1 MSDQDRTFMATF
13 VGVLGVL
20 VVFAVV
26 IYFVAQAIVGEK
38 PESLAEN
45 PMLAKGIR
53 ENIKP
58 VGQLTLADETV
69 SAPAAP
75 ATSREARSGKAVYE
89 GSCMACHGAGV
100 AGAPKLGDA
109 AAWETRARQGMATLL
124 EHATKGLNAMPPMG
138 TCADCSQAELKAAI
152 SYMLDQ
158 TGIEVAGESVKE
170 VTESKPESQPQPKP
184 QSQSEPQS
192 QPESE
197 PAAGSDLVNGKQI
210 VQSSCLACHGTG
222 VAGAPK
228 IGDKDAWAP
237 RIAQGRE
244 ALLTHAIQGLR
255 AMPPRGACMA
265 CTDDELK
272 AAIGYMISQ
281 SQ

>member
-69 SAPAAP
+69 STPAAP
-75 ATSREARSGKAVYE
+75 ATSRQARSGKAVYE
-89 GSCMACHGAGV
+89 VSCMACHGAGV

-109 AAWETRARQGMATLL
+109 AAWETRARQGMAMLL

-138 TCADCSQAELKAAI
+138 TCVDCSQAELKAAI

-170 VTESKPESQPQPKP
+170 ATESNPESQPQP
-184 QSQSEPQS
+184 EPQS
-192 QPESE
+192 QPASE
-197 PAAGSDLVNGKQI
+197 PAAGSDLASGKQI

-237 RIAQGRE
+237 RIAHGQE
-244 ALLTHAIQGLR
+244 VLLTHAIQGLR

-265 CTDDELK
+265 CTDDQLK
-272 AAIGYMISQ
+272 AAIDYMISQ